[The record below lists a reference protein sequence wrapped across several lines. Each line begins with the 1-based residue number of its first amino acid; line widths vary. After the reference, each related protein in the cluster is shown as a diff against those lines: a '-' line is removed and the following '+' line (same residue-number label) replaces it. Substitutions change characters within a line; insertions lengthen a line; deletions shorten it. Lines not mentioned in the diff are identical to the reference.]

1 MVGLLLFAQ
10 MALAAYACSGLAGDS
25 NASVNDPM
33 IGATTEFS
41 VSTQAIGASAADCH
55 DPIGEIEAGSANLCA
70 EHCKYGHQSDLVPV
84 VTAPPT
90 AMLARYRL
98 PQLPDAAGLRSGPE
112 SMDGRACVSPPHAI
126 LHCVFR
132 T

>member
-1 MVGLLLFAQ
+1 MAGLLLFAQ
-10 MALAAYACSGLAGDS
+10 MALAAYACSGLDRDS
-25 NASVNDPM
+25 NFSLDDPV
-33 IGATTEFS
+33 IGAATAFS
-41 VSTQAIGASAADCH
+41 VSTPVTGASAADCH
-55 DPIGEIEAGSANLCA
+55 DPIGESDAGSANLCA
-70 EHCKYGHQSDLVPV
+70 EHCKYGQQSDQVPV

-98 PQLPDAAGLRSGPE
+98 PLSPDAAGPRSGPE